1 MRAPAESYQAQCF
14 LCLKRVPEARGPPP
28 LRGEDEGP
36 LTEAGAGVEANCA
49 ANWQTPANHRGPTA
63 PAEGDPASEAHL
75 CLPVPLAT
83 DTKMRRQMRAE
94 PSQGLGT
101 VQVR

>member
-1 MRAPAESYQAQCF
+1 M
-14 LCLKRVPEARGPPP
+14 
-28 LRGEDEGP
+28 
-36 LTEAGAGVEANCA
+36 EANCA

-83 DTKMRRQMRAE
+83 LTPRCADRCVQSPPRDWE
-94 PSQGLGT
+94 PC
-101 VQVR
+101 R